1 MTSQGSPHGRFQ
13 RTLERGDVLEA
24 LGAAHQLGRLT
35 LADALGLTVL
45 LAERDPARYERAAV
59 RWLGRWLLEVGG
71 VELEEAQLV
80 AAAFA
85 ALPGTHAETA
95 KEVLTRTADRH
106 GLVIRLRSAAAS

>member
-13 RTLERGDVLEA
+13 RALERGNVLEA
-24 LGAAHQLGRLT
+24 LGAAHELGRLT

-59 RWLGRWLLEVGG
+59 RWLGRWLLEAGG

-80 AAAFA
+80 AAALA
-85 ALPGTHAETA
+85 ALPGAHAETA
-95 KEVLTRTADRH
+95 REVLVRTANRH
-106 GLVIRLRSAAAS
+106 GLAIALSSAGDS